1 MHVQDTVEYNS
12 PFQFVDSIAN
22 IGTDP
27 FEGKMGIGIYDSAS
41 NYKGAFGIT
50 DVSLTNGYFR
60 RVLFNVEAS
69 EKLTEGLYSARIV
82 YQSDVDN
89 NWYLIGS
96 EDYNNYCSFRIVRT
110 PKPKYTLS
118 VIAEDST
125 MGCVSEGCEF
135 YGDTTV
141 TISATPFIGYHFSH
155 WKDGIKE
162 SERMVS
168 VYSDTTFIA
177 IFEADEDGIAGHE
190 AEQLCIYAG
199 QMEIIVKNAEGQ
211 PLQLFDLTG
220 RLLCSI
226 EAIAHA
232 EQHLP
237 VQAPGVYIVRIG
249 NDRMQKIVIY

>member
-1 MHVQDTVEYNS
+1 
-12 PFQFVDSIAN
+12 
-22 IGTDP
+22 
-27 FEGKMGIGIYDSAS
+27 S

-82 YQSDVDN
+82 YQSDVNN

-110 PKPKYTLS
+110 PKPKYTLY
-118 VIAEDST
+118 VVAEDST

-177 IFEADEDGIAGHE
+177 IFEADEDGIGE
-190 AEQLCIYAG
+190 TAEGRIAVFTDRSD
-199 QMEIIVKNAEGQ
+199 IVVRNAEGK
-211 PLQLFDLTG
+211 PMRIFDITG
-220 RLLCSI
+220 RLLHNL
-226 EAIAHA
+226 EAISHD
-232 EQHLP
+232 EQRIRMET
-237 VQAPGVYIVRIG
+237 PGVYILQIG
-249 NDRMQKIVIY
+249 DNTLKKVVIRQ